1 MRTAHMWYA
10 KSGTTGTDKFEPKC
24 GIERE
29 KHLVLVC
36 ILSPCQMLSVPD
48 TIVLS
53 HTGHQ
58 IHVRTIF
65 FSFFFVEE
73 ISYSLQ
79 NKKGNMLWLI
89 IRLT

>member
-36 ILSPCQMLSVPD
+36 ILSPCQMLPVPD

-58 IHVRTIF
+58 IHVRTMF
-65 FSFFFVEE
+65 FRFF
-73 ISYSLQ
+73 LL
-79 NKKGNMLWLI
+79 KKLVILFRIKKATCFGLLFA
-89 IRLT
+89 